1 MSEEIEKP
9 AEQTVGEVAPAVAAD
24 IATDITHDITPGSS
38 LRRPRRTRLIVL
50 VVGVAAAATWL
61 VTGLFTGLFTS
72 KSDRHTASAP
82 FSAGT
87 TELELHTVDRM
98 DFDMII
104 PVSGELAALR
114 QVEVRN
120 LLEGR
125 SVITEIVPEG
135 RRVQKGDVLVK
146 FASEESAD
154 KIKDMQDKLKTAQ
167 TEAVSNEQALAIKQ
181 NERASEIEKAQ
192 LQVKLAQL
200 ALDGWTNGELVSK
213 RQQLATALEAATI
226 DAERQRKRFGESD
239 ALVTKGFISRDEYEK
254 DRIGLIQADA
264 KAKQSTLDIEVYE
277 KFQRPQDEAKKGSDL
292 DQATA
297 ERVRTEQ
304 KKNSEIVK
312 AQSDL
317 ESAQFRS
324 KTALERLTQGQRQLE
339 NTTIKS
345 PADGLVVYASSL
357 ESGGWGRSDGSPPAV
372 GTELR
377 PNELVMI
384 IPDTSQMVAYLKVS
398 EALSGRIKPDQE
410 VTIFGDA
417 NPTIPI
423 RGTVMN
429 VSVLAESGGWRDP
442 NRRDYKVRVLLDEVD
457 SLALKPSM
465 RCKASILLG
474 RAVDVLSI
482 PVQAVFRQGAAS
494 FVYVPDGDGFSQR
507 LVVLGRSSEMDI
519 EVLSGLDAGNQVLLR
534 EPSLDEIVA
543 RLPAEVINPKDQDPT
558 KTSGA
563 SKDKPAGASTD
574 TQSIHPTS
582 AVPLRGS

>member
-1 MSEEIEKP
+1 MSEEIEQP
-9 AEQTVGEVAPAVAAD
+9 TDQAAGEVATVVNKVVRRSRRRTFIFIVGGLAVAGLS
-24 IATDITHDITPGSS
+24 TWLMLPKSERHTVS
-38 LRRPRRTRLIVL
+38 
-50 VVGVAAAATWL
+50 AAT
-61 VTGLFTGLFTS
+61 S
-72 KSDRHTASAP
+72 ERS
-82 FSAGT
+82 
-87 TELELHTVDRM
+87 EIELHTVGRM

-167 TEAVSNEQALAIKQ
+167 AEAVANEQALAIKQ
-181 NERASEIEKAQ
+181 NERESEIEKAE

-200 ALDGWTNGELVSK
+200 ALEGWINGDLVSK
-213 RQQLATALEAATI
+213 RQLLATVIEAATI
-226 DAERQRKRFGESD
+226 DADRQRKRFGESE
-239 ALVTKGFISRDEYEK
+239 ALVNKGFISRDEYEK
-254 DRIGLIQADA
+254 DRISLIQADA
-264 KAKQSTLDIEVYE
+264 KVKQSALDIEVYE
-277 KFQRPQDEAKKGSDL
+277 KFQRPQDEAKKQSDL
-292 DQATA
+292 DQAIA
-297 ERVRTEQ
+297 GLKRTEK
-304 KKNSEIVK
+304 KKNAEIVK

-317 ESAQFRS
+317 ESSQFRS
-324 KTALERLTQGQRQLE
+324 KTALERLTQGQHQLE
-339 NTTIKS
+339 NTTIIS
-345 PADGLVVYASSL
+345 PTDGLVVYASSL
-357 ESGGWGRSDGSPPAV
+357 ESGGWGRGGDAPPPAI
-372 GTELR
+372 GTELK
-377 PNELVMI
+377 PNEMVMI

-442 NRRDYKVRVLLDEVD
+442 NRRDYKIRVLLDDVQ

-482 PVQAVFRQGAAS
+482 PVQAVFRQGSVS
-494 FVYVPDGDGFSQR
+494 FVYVPEGDGYSQKQ
-507 LVVLGRSSEMDI
+507 VKLGRSSEMDI
-519 EVLSGLDAGNQVLLR
+519 EVVSGLDAGEQVLLR
-534 EPSLDEIVA
+534 EPAQEEIVT
-543 RLPAEVINPKDQDPT
+543 RLSADVVNPKDPPPVR
-558 KTSGA
+558 TSGA
-563 SKDKPAGASTD
+563 RKEKQAGATVE
-574 TQSIHPTS
+574 TQPNQPTN
-582 AVPLRGS
+582 ALPIRGS